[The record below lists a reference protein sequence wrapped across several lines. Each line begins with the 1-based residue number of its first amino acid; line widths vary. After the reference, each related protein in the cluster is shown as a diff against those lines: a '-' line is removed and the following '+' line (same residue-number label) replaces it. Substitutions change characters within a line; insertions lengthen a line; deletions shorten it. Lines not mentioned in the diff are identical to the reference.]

1 MADGG
6 TQPGTS
12 GVQAAIESKRPI
24 GRGESGHDL
33 ARRTSGSSSPFDPDW
48 LLQRALLKDIARALT
63 NHARG
68 RLLDVGC
75 GGRPYEAWIPAGV
88 RYFGLETSASVASR
102 PDAWGLATE
111 LPFEDGS
118 FDTILCT
125 QVIEHLAEPAAAF
138 QEMAR
143 VLGNGGRLILTA
155 PQAWFLHEEPF
166 DFYRYTR
173 FGLEHLCHKAGL
185 EPVDVRS
192 QGGFWALAGIF
203 LAVHLGSYARW
214 AAERG
219 RRGAKSQLRRGVPLW
234 RRILSPLR
242 LPMALANLGCAA
254 LGLIP
259 EPGIFAVNHLV
270 VAEKSR
276 TRLR

>member
-1 MADGG
+1 MADEG
-6 TQPGTS
+6 TRQGTS
-12 GVQAAIESKRPI
+12 GGTGASGSRRPV
-24 GRGESGHDL
+24 GRSEYQHVL
-33 ARRTSGSSSPFDPDW
+33 ARRASGSSSPLDPDW
-48 LLQRALLKDIARALT
+48 LLQRALHEDIAWALT
-63 NHARG
+63 THARG

-75 GGRPYEAWIPAGV
+75 GGRPYEAWLPGGV
-88 RYFGLETSASVASR
+88 RYFGLDTSASVASR
-102 PDAWGLATE
+102 PDAWGTATE
-111 LPFEDGS
+111 LPFEDGP

-125 QVIEHLAEPAAAF
+125 QVIEHLAEPAAAL

-143 VLGNGGRLILTA
+143 VLGHGGRLILTA

-173 FGLEHLCHKAGL
+173 FGLEHLCRKAGL

-192 QGGFWALAGIF
+192 QGGFWAMAGIF

-219 RRGAKSQLRRGVPLW
+219 RRGARSQLRHGVPLW
-234 RRILSPLR
+234 RRILFPLR
-242 LPMALANLGCAA
+242 LPMALVNLGCAA